1 MSRFNVALS
10 RVLPLVLAPL
20 LALGVTLSG
29 TALKAAESE
38 AFTSEAVN
46 ASLITAQDGV
56 APGSATIA
64 AGFKV
69 DLADGWK
76 TYWRTPGE
84 VGTPPRLDW
93 SQSTN
98 IASVD
103 FQWPAPT
110 RFHAFGIENFGYKH
124 EVVFPLVIRLKKAGE
139 PAQLRVDVNML
150 TCSLV
155 CVPQN
160 FKLALDLP
168 TGSGID
174 QKSAALIARWSAR
187 IPQAGDAA
195 GVRLETASLVEG
207 DTPAIVLT
215 LRSDTPFRNPDIFP
229 EVSEQTIFGP
239 PDIRIGDSG
248 RLLWARV
255 PLTGIGDDGARQVTV
270 TITDDEGARAVTTAT
285 RALSSDPPPKPP
297 FTLARAVPTLVQLA
311 KMAAVALLGGLILN
325 VMPCVLPVLSI
336 KLTSV
341 MKAQSQGRGRVRE
354 GFLLSALG
362 VMAFM
367 WLLGGLTLGAR
378 ALGLTVGWGVQFQNP
393 VFLAG
398 MAVLLVL
405 FAANL
410 FGLFEINLPSS
421 MTDKLAKASGQPTR
435 IGDFSTGAF
444 AAVLA
449 TPCSAPFLGTAI
461 AFALAGRPVD
471 ILVIFTALGLGL
483 ALPYLV
489 VAIRPEMVRFMP
501 RPGRWMVLIKLL
513 LGALLA
519 LTAVWLFWVMDG
531 VAGRNVVYGVGSVL
545 VVAVALLALR
555 LPERRLPI
563 LLRRVAVTALV
574 AASLVVPV
582 MVGGDQ
588 PARAANT
595 AQQKIPWV
603 PWVRADIARNVS
615 QGRTVFVN
623 VTADWCLTCKANK
636 TLVLRRGEVARI
648 LSGGKVIPME
658 ADWTRPDPRI
668 AKYLEDNGRYG
679 IPFYGVYG
687 PKAPDGIFLP
697 EVLTQKIV
705 LDALRKAGG
714 DEIVRRETIAT
725 RK

>member
-1 MSRFNVALS
+1 MAGSAL
-10 RVLPLVLAPL
+10 R
-20 LALGVTLSG
+20 
-29 TALKAAESE
+29 AAESG

-98 IASVD
+98 VASVD

-124 EVVFPLVIRLKKAGE
+124 EVVFPLVIRLKNPGE
-139 PAQLRVDVNML
+139 PALLRVDVNML

-168 TGSGID
+168 VGSGID
-174 QKSAALIARWSAR
+174 QNSAALIAKWSAR
-187 IPQAGDAA
+187 IPQPGDAA
-195 GVRLETASLVEG
+195 GVTLETASLIEG
-207 DTPAIVLT
+207 DTPAMVLT
-215 LRSDTPFRNPDIFP
+215 LRSDTPFSNPDIFP

-239 PDIRIGDSG
+239 PDIRVGDSG
-248 RLLWARV
+248 RLLWAKV
-255 PLTGIGDDGARQVTV
+255 PLTGIGDDGAKEVRV
-270 TITDDEGARAVTTAT
+270 TITDEGGRAVTTAT

-297 FTLARAVPTLVQLA
+297 FTLAKAVPTLVQLA

-325 VMPCVLPVLSI
+325 IMPCVLPVLSI

-378 ALGLTVGWGVQFQNP
+378 ELGLTVGWGVQFQNP

-410 FGLFEINLPSS
+410 FGLFEINLPSG

-461 AFALAGRPVD
+461 AFALTGRPLD

-483 ALPYLV
+483 ALPYLA
-489 VAIRPEMVRFMP
+489 VAIKPEMVRFMP

-513 LGALLA
+513 LGGLLA

-531 VAGRNVVYGVGSVL
+531 VAGRNVVYGVLAVL
-545 VVAVALLALR
+545 IVVIALLALK

-563 LLRRVAVTALV
+563 LLRRGAVTALV

-588 PARAANT
+588 PARAGNT

-603 PWVRADIARNVS
+603 PWVRADISKRVS
-615 QGRTVFVN
+615 EGRTVFVN

-636 TLVLRRGEVARI
+636 ALVLQRGEVARI
-648 LSGGKVIPME
+648 LSAGEVIPME
-658 ADWTRPDPRI
+658 ADWTRPDPKI

-697 EVLTQKIV
+697 EVLTQEIV

-714 DEIVRRETIAT
+714 DEIVQ
-725 RK
+725 RKTAAKQK